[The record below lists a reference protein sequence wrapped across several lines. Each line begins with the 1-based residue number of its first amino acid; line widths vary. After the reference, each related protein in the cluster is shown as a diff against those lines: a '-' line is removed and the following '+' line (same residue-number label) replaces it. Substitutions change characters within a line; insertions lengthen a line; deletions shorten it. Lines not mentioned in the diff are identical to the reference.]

1 VAHYE
6 GISVADELLRQ
17 GKPVHLTV
25 HDEPLAMIIRSRR
38 YRVLYPL
45 VSRVF
50 RRVLLG
56 AKSVDVTSWKMRD
69 YFNQK
74 YNLNC
79 FALYRSVSQLPRLDS
94 SPVTN
99 ELRVGHIG
107 SLYHS
112 DPFRRFVTACREYA
126 ARKNRRLKIVRV
138 GNSPEMDKVAEEN
151 PDVIE
156 TRGELSEPEALPLL
170 SNCDFVYAMYP
181 AGYRYKGFRR
191 LSLPIKLSTYIQA
204 QRPIFAHTPGDSSM
218 AQVITQYGVGRVCSS
233 NDPAE
238 IKQGI
243 EAMLR
248 SPVTREQFEI
258 LRSDLMGYAQ
268 VQNLRRALTGER

>member
-1 VAHYE
+1 MRIALFTPYSPAIGGGSVQLRSHIEQMEGLDIRWYYLAGSPAGGDSWRWLGKPFTPAQFSSDIFSRTGFLPGSTAPARELVKQIEADLYWVVAHYE

-45 VSRVF
+45 LSRVF

-74 YNLNC
+74 YDLNC
-79 FALYRSVSQLPRLDS
+79 FALYRSVPQLAQLNSLPES
-94 SPVTN
+94 N

-107 SLYHS
+107 SLYHT
-112 DPFRRFVTACREYA
+112 DPFRRFLSACRAYA
-126 ARKNRRLKIVRV
+126 EEKNRRLKIVRV
-138 GNSPEMDKVAEEN
+138 GNSPEMDEIAQEN

-156 TRGELSEPEALPLL
+156 THGELGEPEALPLL

-181 AGYRYKGFRR
+181 AG
-191 LSLPIKLSTYIQA
+191 LSI
-204 QRPIFAHTPGDSSM
+204 
-218 AQVITQYGVGRVCSS
+218 
-233 NDPAE
+233 
-238 IKQGI
+238 
-243 EAMLR
+243 
-248 SPVTREQFEI
+248 
-258 LRSDLMGYAQ
+258 
-268 VQNLRRALTGER
+268 